1 MAQRLQILHYA
12 TWWIRQA
19 ITRGLGN
26 NGKTIRLPV
35 HMVDVVRTVQ
45 DTRQSLHDK
54 YHRRPDARGDLE
66 ASGLD
71 TERSSPPSRHRRKL
85 SPWIGRWA
93 RTAMPHCR
101 ISSRMRPRSTPRP
114 GRRRGAGPA
123 HQGLQILDPEEQQV
137 LWLRF
142 GLDGDEP
149 WTLSDVGKV
158 INSTRDES
166 VRSKPGVGQTA
177 PSQLRHRPASPALTV
192 ADDERVVAHAAH
204 DRAPFPL
211 CADTSAGTSSSK
223 RLLSRNTDSHFA
235 QREPEADYLSP
246 LISLECEEIG
256 FLVPT
261 FGAGESDGKIH
272 H

>member
-1 MAQRLQILHYA
+1 MWSAPCR
-12 TWWIRQA
+12 T
-19 ITRGLGN
+19 
-26 NGKTIRLPV
+26 PV
-35 HMVDVVRTVQ
+35 RACT
-45 DTRQSLHDK
+45 TNTTAPPTLEEIS
-54 YHRRPDARGDLE
+54 RRPASTRRVLAALE
-66 ASGLD
+66 APAEAVSLD
-71 TERSSPPSRHRRKL
+71 RPVGEDGDASLQDFVEDATAVDPEARAAAAWRRDRLIK
-85 SPWIGRWA
+85 A
-93 RTAMPHCR
+93 
-101 ISSRMRPRSTPRP
+101 
-114 GRRRGAGPA
+114 
-123 HQGLQILDPEEQQV
+123 LQILDPEEQQV

-158 INSTRDES
+158 INSTRER
-166 VRSKPGVGQTA
+166 VRQIEARGVGQTA
-177 PSQLRHRPASPALTV
+177 PSQLRHRPAGPALTV

-235 QREPEADYLSP
+235 AEEPEADYLGP